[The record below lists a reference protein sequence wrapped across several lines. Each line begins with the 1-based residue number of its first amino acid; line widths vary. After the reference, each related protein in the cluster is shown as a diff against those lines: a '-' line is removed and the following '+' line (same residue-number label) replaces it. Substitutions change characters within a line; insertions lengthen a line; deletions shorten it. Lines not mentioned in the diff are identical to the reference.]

1 VKLKKKNINL
11 VTHKQKIKKNEDQ
24 NWHKK

>member
-11 VTHKQKIKKNEDQ
+11 VTQTKNKKE
-24 NWHKK
+24 WGSKLT